1 MSLTLSVT
9 GVRPDNMGDPVE
21 TDYTIYFDRAGDGS
35 VVISAASGDGDTD
48 QWARYTGADVQFI
61 LWNLQNAL
69 KRTKRP
75 RKGTIGLNAE
85 VCWDVNGMD
94 DEVVDVGPHAAD
106 IVAWLVRSH
115 YA

>member
-48 QWARYTGADVQFI
+48 QWARYTEADVHFI

-69 KRTKRP
+69 KRTERP
-75 RKGTIGLNAE
+75 RKGTIGLTAE